1 MKGTITQYVTLGVML
16 LLMILIVSLYPEH
29 GKSTAGIKFTNHP
42 HTKVS
47 KLGIHSHGKVLRA
60 D

>member
-16 LLMILIVSLYPEH
+16 LLVVFIVSMYPAQNSATVT
-29 GKSTAGIKFTNHP
+29 GQKGTQT
-42 HTKVS
+42 TVS
-47 KLGIHSHGKVLRA
+47 KLSIETRSKQPVRA